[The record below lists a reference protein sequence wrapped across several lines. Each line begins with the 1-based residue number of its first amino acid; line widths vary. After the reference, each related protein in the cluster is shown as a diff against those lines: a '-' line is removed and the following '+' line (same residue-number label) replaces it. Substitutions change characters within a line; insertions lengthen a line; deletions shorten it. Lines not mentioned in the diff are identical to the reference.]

1 VPAIAAIVIA
11 VLIARSANLRVR
23 VSLKR
28 VDPLLRIIPRAR
40 ASRVKA

>member
-1 VPAIAAIVIA
+1 
-11 VLIARSANLRVR
+11 VR